1 MDGVKSAPDVKEY
14 ELTDIVGKAGIEKV
28 MEEYLQGT
36 KGYET
41 VFVDRM
47 GREVEVLDHVDATAG
62 NDVYL
67 TIDSKLQADAYNILE
82 KFVAGILVDKII
94 NVKNYDSTDVSS
106 ANLKIPIDNVY
117 SALFKNNVI
126 ELSKMEAAVEG
137 ETQYLSLIH
146 I

>member
-1 MDGVKSAPDVKEY
+1 MKIKASGGIRTLEDARAMIEAGADRLGCSASVA
-14 ELTDIVGKAGIEKV
+14 I

-47 GREVEVLDHVDATAG
+47 GREVEVLNHVDATAG

-82 KFVAGILVDKII
+82 KFVAGILVDKS
-94 NVKNYDSTDVSS
+94 ST
-106 ANLKIPIDNVY
+106 LKTMIPPMFP
-117 SALFKNNVI
+117 AR
-126 ELSKMEAAVEG
+126 
-137 ETQYLSLIH
+137 T
-146 I
+146 

>member
-14 ELTDIVGKAGIEKV
+14 ELTDVVGKAGIEKV

-82 KFVAGILVDKII
+82 KFVAGIPVSYTHL
-94 NVKNYDSTDVSS
+94 DVYKRQTAGCSIFWKS
-106 ANLKIPIDNVY
+106 RCRKHCTT
-117 SALFKNNVI
+117 
-126 ELSKMEAAVEG
+126 G
-137 ETQYLSLIH
+137 R
-146 I
+146 